1 MNLTIAID
9 DVNPLKD
16 WRILGDKTEKYL
28 FDLNKKYGVKYT
40 LFIPTNYH
48 NESKISDNKQWV
60 KELID
65 TNIFELAGHG
75 HFHQTSDKNKYGEME
90 FVDMNESEC
99 IERIQM
105 MMGEW
110 ESVGYKPLG
119 WRNPGWMC
127 QPYCV
132 PHLSKEFEY
141 AALHKEHNRN
151 NVWDLEMLF
160 GADGIHQTDIKLH
173 NGDIAFHSHIC
184 GDWNDNVWNEENYQQ
199 LDLSLGHLFEN
210 YEITPTTLS
219 GIAKI

>member
-1 MNLTIAID
+1 VNLTIAID

-105 MMGEW
+105 MMDEW